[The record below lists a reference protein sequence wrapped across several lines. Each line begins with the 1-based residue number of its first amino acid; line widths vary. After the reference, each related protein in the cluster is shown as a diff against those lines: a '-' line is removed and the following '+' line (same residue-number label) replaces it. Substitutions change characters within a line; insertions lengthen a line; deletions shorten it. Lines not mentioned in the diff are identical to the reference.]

1 MFKPQ
6 HSLKA
11 SLPPWQYLRPK
22 VRDTEQESRSWNV
35 FSTST
40 QLLVG
45 EASKNMVVLSAAV
58 TSKSGKALVSRQFV
72 EMTRIRIEGL
82 LAAFPKLIS
91 SDGKQHTYIETE
103 SVRYL
108 YQPIDNLFLLLV
120 TNRASNI
127 VEDLETLRLLSK
139 VVPDVVGVSNNI
151 SEDRIAE
158 KCFDLIFAFDEVSV

>member
-1 MFKPQ
+1 
-6 HSLKA
+6 
-11 SLPPWQYLRPK
+11 
-22 VRDTEQESRSWNV
+22 
-35 FSTST
+35 
-40 QLLVG
+40 
-45 EASKNMVVLSAAV
+45 MVVLSAAV
-58 TSKSGKALVSRQFV
+58 TSRSGKALISRQFV

-82 LAAFPKLIS
+82 LAAFPKLIGT
-91 SDGKQHTYIETE
+91 DGKQHTYVETE

-151 SEDRIAE
+151 SEDRVTE
-158 KCFDLIFAFDEVSV
+158 KCFDLIFAFDEVRFGDSEGR

>member
-1 MFKPQ
+1 
-6 HSLKA
+6 
-11 SLPPWQYLRPK
+11 
-22 VRDTEQESRSWNV
+22 
-35 FSTST
+35 
-40 QLLVG
+40 
-45 EASKNMVVLSAAV
+45 MVVLSAAV
-58 TSKSGKALVSRQFV
+58 TNRSGRALISRQFV

-82 LAAFPKLIS
+82 LAAFPKLIGT
-91 SDGKQHTYIETE
+91 DGKQHTYIETE

-151 SEDRIAE
+151 SEDRISE
-158 KCFDLIFAFDEVSV
+158 KCFDLIFAFDEVGVV

>member
-1 MFKPQ
+1 M
-6 HSLKA
+6 
-11 SLPPWQYLRPK
+11 
-22 VRDTEQESRSWNV
+22 
-35 FSTST
+35 
-40 QLLVG
+40 
-45 EASKNMVVLSAAV
+45 VLSAAV
-58 TSKSGKALVSRQFV
+58 TSRSGKALISRQFV

-82 LAAFPKLIS
+82 LAAFPKLIGT
-91 SDGKQHTYIETE
+91 DGKQHTYVETE

-151 SEDRIAE
+151 SEDRVTE
-158 KCFDLIFAFDEVSV
+158 KCFDLIFAFDEVSVCDMEGLLLPRHSATQLINLIP